1 MRALILGGTGSTGR
15 ALIRQLQGG
24 AAPAE
29 VSVVS
34 RTATS
39 LPGAA
44 RVLTGRYGDLAGTEP
59 FRKALAGVDAVVHL
73 ADGLSV
79 LQEPRPA
86 SAAAEE
92 ADRLI
97 AASERL
103 ALAVREAEVPLLVYI
118 SSIKALC
125 DEDDSRVLTETCASR
140 ATTLYGGAKLR
151 LEQVMAR
158 AVAGSA
164 TRLAIVRNPAMY
176 GAAKGGSVRRLL
188 KLADT
193 GLPLPLGGL
202 ANRRSLLAIDNCA
215 SALAA
220 IARAPPQTAA
230 GTYHIHDG
238 PALSTTE
245 IVATLRT
252 ALGRPGRLLAVG
264 AVAAAV
270 AKRLPLIGPAARRL
284 YGSLEVS
291 DAHFRHTFRWTPV
304 IETKAALAEM
314 AAAWRGEFGHA
325 SRLPPKTARRAREA

>member
-1 MRALILGGTGSTGR
+1 MHALILGGTGSTGR

-39 LPGAA
+39 LPGAV
-44 RVLTGRYGDLAGTEP
+44 RVLTGSYGDLAGTEP

-92 ADRLI
+92 AGRLI

-140 ATTLYGGAKLR
+140 ATA
-151 LEQVMAR
+151 
-158 AVAGSA
+158 
-164 TRLAIVRNPAMY
+164 LAMTC
-176 GAAKGGSVRRLL
+176 S
-188 KLADT
+188 
-193 GLPLPLGGL
+193 
-202 ANRRSLLAIDNCA
+202 RRSL
-215 SALAA
+215 
-220 IARAPPQTAA
+220 APP
-230 GTYHIHDG
+230 
-238 PALSTTE
+238 
-245 IVATLRT
+245 
-252 ALGRPGRLLAVG
+252 
-264 AVAAAV
+264 
-270 AKRLPLIGPAARRL
+270 
-284 YGSLEVS
+284 
-291 DAHFRHTFRWTPV
+291 
-304 IETKAALAEM
+304 
-314 AAAWRGEFGHA
+314 
-325 SRLPPKTARRAREA
+325 

>member
-39 LPGAA
+39 LPGAV
-44 RVLTGRYGDLAGTEP
+44 RVLTGSYGDLAGTEP

-79 LQEPRPA
+79 LQEPQPA
-86 SAAAEE
+86 SAGE

-220 IARAPPQTAA
+220 IARAPPETAA